1 MTGQQNPGQARVVD
15 PVLTT
20 VARGYKHPDAV
31 GGHLFPDVEVVARGG
46 KIVEFDKT
54 DFKKF
59 VTVRAPG
66 AAMPEVQFG
75 HSGKDYTINDH
86 GIIGKSPVELMEDAN
101 AVPGIDLGKRAA
113 TGALNILGL
122 EMERE
127 QAKLATTAANF
138 DNAHVSALAGNN
150 RWDNAASDPSN
161 DIAAG
166 VEKIRSAI
174 GMRPNVAIIGGK
186 VYDKALKHHAKIIDR
201 IKHTS
206 RDSVTTEILAGLWDI
221 KNVYVGDMIAFDDDG
236 DTPEDVW
243 GENVILAYT
252 QQGSVMDFG
261 QPSFGF
267 TYKLAGTPMVEMP
280 YYDERT
286 RSWMYPTISC
296 YQAAIAGKDAGYL
309 IRDIL
314 T

>member
-1 MTGQQNPGQARVVD
+1 MAGQQNPGQARVID

-20 VARGYKHPDAV
+20 VARGYKHAKAV
-31 GGHLFPDVEVVARGG
+31 GRHLFPTVYVPARGG
-46 KIVEFDKT
+46 KVIEFDKT

-59 VTVRAPG
+59 NTVRAPG
-66 AAMPEVQFG
+66 AAMAEVQFG
-75 HSGKDYTINDH
+75 HVGKDYAIADH
-86 GIIGKSPVELMEDAN
+86 GISGKTPIELMEEAA

-122 EMERE
+122 EEERE
-127 QAKLATTAANF
+127 QALLATTAANY
-138 DNAHVSALAGNN
+138 DAAHVSTLAGNS
-150 RWDNAASDPSN
+150 RWDQANSDPSQ

-206 RDSVTTEILAGLWDI
+206 RDSVTTEILATLWDI
-221 KNVYVGDMIAFDDDG
+221 ENVFVGDMIAFDDDG

-243 GENVILAYT
+243 GESVVLAYT
-252 QQGSVMDFG
+252 QQGTVMDFG

-267 TYKLAGTPMVEMP
+267 TYTLNGTPMVEMP
-280 YYDERT
+280 WYKEDS
-286 RSWMYPTISC
+286 RSWMHPVIAC
-296 YQAAIAGKDAGYL
+296 YKSAIAGKDAGYL